1 MNPEHPPSTS
11 GSLRRKLL
19 TVFALAMLILMLSC
33 IVGLYF
39 LVRQNEIEGWMG
51 RQREATQRV
60 AQTVGDFISRQQNLL
75 HLLQLFGFDKLSDI
89 SGEFEQL
96 LQKEPILQEL
106 VHVDARGRIIAHAP
120 KNQNTLANLFTIPQ
134 SNWFGAARNGENY
147 IGDRQ
152 LSVADE
158 PYLFFSIPV
167 QNGGVIAS
175 RLRMHILNE
184 VVANLQFGKTGIAYL
199 VNRDG
204 RVVAHSSPEVALA
217 NTKLEDQSD
226 VIKLIR
232 ANREMW
238 SGTYYNFRKE
248 LVIGTMLPV
257 PGTPWIAV
265 TELPLAEA
273 HAASSRALLI
283 ILAAAV
289 LISALLAA
297 MITRFLNAQFLQPI
311 EQLHQG
317 VRKIS
322 LGDHQHRL
330 TLTGP
335 DEIRNVAVAFN
346 DMTLRLQ
353 QRQQE
358 IAEQH
363 AALQKSEERYRAIVE
378 DQTELVCRYLP
389 DGTITFVNEAFC
401 RYFGKPREQLLGI
414 GLLPFLSAD
423 NLPLNRELLA
433 TLSRRQPVGSLEY
446 PIIGANG
453 ATRWLYWTDRAIFDG
468 QGRIIE
474 YAGVGRDTTD
484 RKQAE
489 EALQQAK
496 EVAVTA
502 NRAKSLF
509 LANMSHEIRTPMNAI
524 IGMTHLAR
532 QAQTDEKRQHFLQ
545 TVQHSAES
553 LLGLLNDI
561 LDFSKME
568 AGQLQLN
575 YTSFELQQLLNGIVA
590 TLDEA
595 AKENGLQLHLALPD
609 PGPTVF
615 IGDELRLR
623 QILLNLVGN
632 AIKFTTAGAI
642 TIGVTLENAGADDGK
657 ATLHFSV
664 NDTGIG
670 IPPEKQS
677 LIFNTFEQVDSSYV
691 RNYGGTGLGL
701 AICKQLTALMEGR
714 VWVES
719 QVGVGS
725 TFHFTVR
732 LSPSSTQISAAVRD
746 TGPATTINNLRVLIV
761 DDNEMNRDLAC
772 MMLESAN
779 RVVTAANGLEALR
792 ALAANTFDVVLM
804 DVQMPIMDGLAAT
817 IIIRSL
823 EQGTPP
829 VGTIPE
835 NIGAALA
842 ERLRGIH
849 LPIIAMTAHAMS
861 EDKEKCRLAGMDEYI
876 TKPFQPDKF
885 AATLQALLASSA
897 AATVDNVISYLNSA
911 KFLSEEQVARLV
923 TIARRSITNNLA
935 LANTALKEQDY
946 ETLSIAVHNLKGVLL
961 QCGVNH
967 WAEKS
972 QEIYDGIRKNREIPL
987 AHLLRALEHGVSQL
1001 LADPE

>member
-1 MNPEHPPSTS
+1 M
-11 GSLRRKLL
+11 
-19 TVFALAMLILMLSC
+19 VFAVAMLILMLSC
-33 IVGLYF
+33 ISGLYF
-39 LVRQNEIEGWMG
+39 LVRQNEYEGWMG

-89 SGEFEQL
+89 SSELEQL

-106 VHVDARGRIIAHAP
+106 VHVDALGRIIAHAP

-134 SNWFGAARNGENY
+134 SNWFRAARNGENY

-167 QNGGVIAS
+167 QDGGVIAS

-184 VVANLQFGKTGIAYL
+184 VVANLHFGKTGIAYL

-226 VIKLIR
+226 IIRLIR

-238 SGTYYNFRKE
+238 SGTYFNFHNE
-248 LVIGTMLPV
+248 PVIGTMLPV

-265 TELPLAEA
+265 TELPLVEA
-273 HAASSRALLI
+273 HAASSRAFLI
-283 ILAAAV
+283 ILAAAGV
-289 LISALLAA
+289 ISALLAA
-297 MITRFLNAQFLQPI
+297 IITRFLNVQFLQPI
-311 EQLHQG
+311 EQLQQG
-317 VRKIS
+317 VQKIS
-322 LGDHQHRL
+322 LGDQEHRL
-330 TLTGP
+330 ALTGP
-335 DEIRNVAVAFN
+335 DEIRNVAAAFN

-401 RYFGKPREQLLGI
+401 RYFGKPREELLGI
-414 GLLPFLSAD
+414 DLLPFLSTD
-423 NLPLNRELLA
+423 NLPLNRDLLA
-433 TLSRRQPVGSLEY
+433 SLTSNKPVGSLEY
-446 PIIGANG
+446 PIVGANG
-453 ATRWLYWTDRAIFDG
+453 ASRWLYWTDRAIFDG

-489 EALQQAK
+489 EALHQAK
-496 EVAVTA
+496 EAAETA

-524 IGMTHLAR
+524 IGMTHLAK
-532 QAQTDEKRQHFLQ
+532 QAPTDEKRQHFLQ

-553 LLGLLNDI
+553 LLGILNDI

-575 YTSFELQQLLNGIVA
+575 SAPFDLHQLLDGIVA
-590 TLDEA
+590 TMDEA
-595 AKENGLQLHLALPD
+595 ANENGLKLRLALPD
-609 PGPTVF
+609 SCPTVF
-615 IGDELRLR
+615 IGDDLRLR

-632 AIKFTTAGAI
+632 AIKFTSAGAI
-642 TIGVTLENAGADDGK
+642 TIGVALENAGIDDGK

-664 NDTGIG
+664 EDTGIG
-670 IPPEKQS
+670 IPPEKQV
-677 LIFNTFEQVDSSYV
+677 LIFNIFEQADSSYV
-691 RNYGGTGLGL
+691 RKYGGTGLGL
-701 AICKQLTALMEGR
+701 AICKQLAALMEGR
-714 VWVES
+714 IWVDS
-719 QVGVGS
+719 GVNVGS

-732 LSPSSTQISAAVRD
+732 LQPSLKHVSTDTATRD
-746 TGPATTINNLRVLIV
+746 DGPVARINDFRVLVV
-761 DDNEMNRDLAC
+761 DDNEMNRDLAG
-772 MMLESAN
+772 MMLEPAN
-779 RVVTAANGLEALR
+779 RVTTAANGLEALR
-792 ALAANTFDVVLM
+792 ALAVNTFDVVLM

-817 IIIRSL
+817 TIIRAV
-823 EQGTPP
+823 EQRRPLAGEL
-829 VGTIPE
+829 PE
-835 NIGAALA
+835 NIGARLA
-842 ERLRGIH
+842 EKLQGKH

-885 AATLQALLASSA
+885 AATLQSLLASISA
-897 AATVDNVISYLNSA
+897 TKVENVISYLNSA
-911 KFLSEEQVARLV
+911 KFLTEEQVARLV
-923 TIARRSITNNLA
+923 TIARRSIANNLV
-935 LANTALKEQDY
+935 LANKALKEKDN

-961 QCGVNH
+961 QCGINN

-972 QEIYDGIRKNREIPL
+972 QEIYDGIRNNQEIPF
-987 AHLLRALEHGVSQL
+987 AHLLQDLENGLSEL
-1001 LADPE
+1001 LEAHAE